1 MNMTDHYFS
10 PQPEATGEHREI
22 TANLRGTEF
31 RFLAD
36 AGVFSKKSVD
46 FGSRLLIETVELPER
61 GEILD
66 LGCGYG
72 PIGIACAASA
82 PACRITMVDIN
93 RRAVE
98 LARGNTRLNGL
109 QNRVEVVTG
118 DGLSGVRGKF
128 FDLILTNPPIRA
140 GKKTIY
146 RLFEEAHSALKPE
159 GELWVVIRK
168 QQGGPSA
175 KEKLQS
181 LFTQVETMAKKKGFW
196 VLRTKLPSGID
207 TRRSL

>member
-1 MNMTDHYFS
+1 MTDHYFNS
-10 PQPEATGEHREI
+10 QPEAMGEYREI

-36 AGVFSKKSVD
+36 AGVFSKRGID
-46 FGSRLLIETVELPER
+46 FGSRLLIETVELPDK

-72 PIGIACAASA
+72 PIGVACAASA
-82 PACRITMVDIN
+82 PECRITMVDIN
-93 RRAVE
+93 RRAVK
-98 LARGNTRLNGL
+98 LAQENARLNGV
-109 QNRVEVVTG
+109 QDQVEVVAG
-118 DGLSGVRGKF
+118 DGLSGVRGRS
-128 FDLILTNPPIRA
+128 FDLIVTNPPIRA
-140 GKKTIY
+140 GKKTVY
-146 RLFEEAHSALKPE
+146 RLFEEANSALNPE

-175 KEKLQS
+175 REKLQS
-181 LFTQVETMAKKKGFW
+181 LFTQVETITKKKGFW
-196 VLRTKLPSGID
+196 VLRTKLSSGID